1 MLKTKQEQQKFCREF
16 NISEERFRDSRL
28 TWEELEEIADDFKP
42 KRNEHQNTVKRYAEE
57 IQKCS
62 DVHSLSYRV
71 KSTSHLVE
79 KIIRKNG
86 EYLDRGE
93 SLSRENYEKYI
104 TDLMGIRILLLFKS
118 DWLLVH
124 DYLMERYK
132 DILMDPPFAYI
143 RKGDDDSLYRGKVEI
158 RDNKQ
163 YRSVHYV
170 IRADNGL
177 GIEIQVR
184 TLYEEAWSEI
194 DHKLRYPYNL

>member
-57 IQKCS
+57 SQKCS

-124 DYLMERYK
+124 DYLMERYE
-132 DILMDPPFAYI
+132 DILMDAPFAYI
-143 RKGDDDSLYRGKVEI
+143 RRGDDDSLYREKVEI
-158 RDNKQ
+158 KDNK
-163 YRSVHYV
+163 
-170 IRADNGL
+170 
-177 GIEIQVR
+177 
-184 TLYEEAWSEI
+184 
-194 DHKLRYPYNL
+194 